1 MNDDDM
7 RDELDEEDELG
18 TGKMSK
24 KDPLD
29 PLIGD
34 DVEEEISE
42 EEKLDEE
49 PVEDEDDE
57 Y

>member
-7 RDELDEEDELG
+7 RDELDEEELEIG
-18 TGKMSK
+18 RMPK

-49 PVEDEDDE
+49 PVEDEDNE

>member
-1 MNDDDM
+1 MNDDEI
-7 RDELDEEDELG
+7 RDELDEDDLEI
-18 TGKMSK
+18 GKRSRK
-24 KDPLD
+24 NPLD

-34 DVEEEISE
+34 EVDEEISE